1 MGDPNLWKTYF
12 LQEWLGYRQNLAT
25 RQWVLAAT
33 VPLCSWT
40 IHLPLLP
47 QLLHPSSLPV
57 APVFPPS
64 FFPPPLFWGVPF
76 FRIHSTGRVSKGFQ
90 TEDGEWR
97 RIRWLLGRQCDK
109 GKRVSEL
116 PKQQQVWSYI
126 KTVQV
131 VPFYPVNRAANLAEE
146 THLKAFK
153 SAQWPGTVRLVS
165 LCDALLNVMCHHK
178 SWLLQLLKP

>member
-1 MGDPNLWKTYF
+1 MTGTQIKCCHKTVST
-12 LQEWLGYRQNLAT
+12 GCHSP
-25 RQWVLAAT
+25 
-33 VPLCSWT
+33 PLLLDDC
-40 IHLPLLP
+40 HLPLLP

-64 FFPPPLFWGVPF
+64 FLLPPLSWGVPF
-76 FRIHSTGRVSKGFQ
+76 FRIHSTGPVWKGFQ
-90 TEDGEWR
+90 TEDREWR
-97 RIRWLLGRQCDK
+97 RISWLLGRQCDK
-109 GKRVSEL
+109 GKRVCEL
-116 PKQQQVWSYI
+116 PKQRQVWSYI

-131 VPFYPVNRAANLAEE
+131 VHFYPVNRAANLAEE
-146 THLKAFK
+146 IHLKACK